1 MFACIPTGSGNRCVF
16 VLGPT
21 TCLRKY
27 GWLGKL
33 SKHVTLSL
41 KVGIHGATSCRLC
54 RMQLE

>member
-33 SKHVTLSL
+33 SKHVTTLTL
-41 KVGIHGATSCRLC
+41 VT
-54 RMQLE
+54 